1 MSLVLNADVIALLE
15 HPDTVRILATVDG
28 QGVPHAV
35 VKKSIHLGDDGNIH
49 YLELLET
56 SATNRNMVRSIWFDG
71 TVAITL
77 ANPDGRSAQ
86 IKGRPVKAHI
96 TGPLFLHHYNRLK
109 DIDADAELAAVW
121 IIEPRL
127 VLDQT
132 FAARR
137 DAERASHPHFA
148 HLDRL
153 RR

>member
-1 MSLVLNADVIALLE
+1 MATILTAGVIALLE
-15 HPDTVRILATVDG
+15 HPDTIRILATVDAK
-28 QGVPHAV
+28 GVPHAV
-35 VKKSIHLGDDGNIH
+35 VKSSIHLGDDGNIH

-56 SATNRNMVRSIWFDG
+56 SSTNRNMVQSLWFDG

-77 ANPDGRSAQ
+77 ANPNGRSAQ

-96 TGPLFLHHYNRLK
+96 TGPLFLHHYERLK
-109 DIDADAELAAVW
+109 EADAEADLAAVW
-121 IIEPRL
+121 VIEPKL

-132 FAARR
+132 LAVRR
-137 DAERASHPHFA
+137 RAERVKHPHFV